1 MFFVLDQ
8 VGTIVCRVKATD
20 HDGDEVEFSID
31 PSPSAA
37 FSGFPFKDGY
47 EYFKIV
53 KRGTEGYVTL
63 AVSLINE
70 FKVK

>member
-20 HDGDEVEFSID
+20 HDGDEVEFSIN

-37 FSGFPFKDGY
+37 FPVFP
-47 EYFKIV
+47 IRTV
-53 KRGTEGYVTL
+53 PRTL
-63 AVSLINE
+63 RSPSTQQRDMSFWLSPC
-70 FKVK
+70 